1 MTRRLLALFAPGLLL
16 ISCSKPTDVYIN
28 HGSPVVQHCCTTIDG
43 ASDVICYS
51 SGSDGFEYACRFEPG
66 QKIEVCTKEMAER
79 QEREA
84 KKKRSRSDDSRLLFA
99 PHA

>member
-1 MTRRLLALFAPGLLL
+1 MTRRLLAFFASGLLL
-16 ISCSKPTDVYIN
+16 IGCSKPAYTN
-28 HGSPVVQHCCTTIDG
+28 HGSPVVQHCSTTIDG
-43 ASDVICYS
+43 ASEVICYS

-84 KKKRSRSDDSRLLFA
+84 KKKEPKR
-99 PHA
+99 